1 MSTVEVDG
9 VTCNSPNTFLP
20 PKKKKKKKVIRDVAK
35 VAMEHV
41 SKMIR
46 DEKCPIV
53 YEVC

>member
-1 MSTVEVDG
+1 MERH
-9 VTCNSPNTFLP
+9 VTLQTLFYH
-20 PKKKKKKKVIRDVAK
+20 KKKKKKTVIHDVAK

>member
-9 VTCNSPNTFLP
+9 ATCNSPNTFLP
-20 PKKKKKKKVIRDVAK
+20 QKKKKKVIRDVAK

-46 DEKCPIV
+46 DEKCLIV

>member
-9 VTCNSPNTFLP
+9 ATCDSPNTFLP
-20 PKKKKKKKVIRDVAK
+20 PKKKKKIVIRDVAK

>member
-9 VTCNSPNTFLP
+9 ATCNSPNTFLP
-20 PKKKKKKKVIRDVAK
+20 PKKKKKKVIHDVAK

-46 DEKCPIV
+46 DEKCHLV

>member
-9 VTCNSPNTFLP
+9 ATCNSPNTFLP
-20 PKKKKKKKVIRDVAK
+20 QKKKKKIVIRDVAK

-46 DEKCPIV
+46 DEKCHLV